1 MAVMEINVEQLSLE
15 QLKDGIFAGTF
26 LTDKELEILNLGRAL
41 DREDTK
47 AIEKAY
53 AILSAE
59 GFMVNG
65 VDIEEEIRDMM
76 YEYAYSNDL
85 EFGGGKFWQP
95 SSC

>member
-1 MAVMEINVEQLSLE
+1 MEINVEQLSFE
-15 QLKDGIFAGTF
+15 ELKDGIFAGTF
-26 LTDKELEILNLGRAL
+26 LTDKELDILHQGREL

-65 VDIEEEIRDMM
+65 VDFEDEIRDMM
-76 YEYAYSNDL
+76 YDYAYSNDL
-85 EFGGGKFWQP
+85 EFGGGKFWQA